1 MMSSLC
7 FILSVE
13 ISKTSFFQKTNKKS
27 FLSRR
32 EPHPMYGSAYLCK
45 WSIKFLCINTKDLIW
60 SGNIIVV
67 VILLFKSSNL
77 LTIELKYYVLLLVND
92 SERGMQ
98 ICSYDTQAS
107 HGGKTQCYKCW
118 GERGVGRKSYLVPI
132 CQYINTVRWYDNTVL
147 FLSRWLAVTG
157 AF

>member
-1 MMSSLC
+1 
-7 FILSVE
+7 
-13 ISKTSFFQKTNKKS
+13 
-27 FLSRR
+27 
-32 EPHPMYGSAYLCK
+32 MYGSAYLCK

-67 VILLFKSSNL
+67 VILLFSL
-77 LTIELKYYVLLLVND
+77 LVIELKFYVLLLVND

-107 HGGKTQCYKCW
+107 HGGKTQYYKCW

-132 CQYINTVRWYDNTVL
+132 CQYINTMRSYDNTVL
-147 FLSRWLAVTG
+147 FLSRWLAVIG